1 LPVFVTLH
9 PIKKSTFT
17 AQDYGKQSYGKG
29 KGQDYGKQSYG
40 KGQDYGK
47 QSYGKGQVS
56 ARACV
61 LICL

>member
-40 KGQDYGK
+40 KGQ
-47 QSYGKGQVS
+47 VS